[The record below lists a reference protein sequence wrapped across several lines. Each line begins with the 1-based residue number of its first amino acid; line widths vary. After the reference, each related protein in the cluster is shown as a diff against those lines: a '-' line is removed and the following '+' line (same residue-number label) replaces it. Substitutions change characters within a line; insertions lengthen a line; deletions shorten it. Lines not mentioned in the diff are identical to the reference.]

1 MAPKVHKGN
10 KMKVRFPKFDF
21 SNIRARWAPNGE
33 FAQRA
38 NAASLIPA
46 YIEPYLLKVM
56 IKAKPLIEPSKTRL
70 VEELDIFIKQ
80 EMQHCKQHI
89 AFNRRMHE
97 LGYAWLKPIER
108 DYEATYKRF
117 LETKSLRFNLAYCEG
132 FESLSATAC
141 QLYFEDYNE
150 LLEGADA
157 EPTDM
162 WRWHLAE
169 EFEHR
174 TVCSDVYHELSGL
187 NPIFAY
193 FYRIYGYF
201 YALVH
206 LGRFQMMV
214 SKKLL
219 EHDRAKMTPAE
230 LKESLVRDKYA
241 RKVMGRHFVSFFFQI
256 CSPFYD
262 PAKRREPQGYRA
274 YLEQFEKKYDADRE
288 VVAA

>member
-1 MAPKVHKGN
+1 
-10 KMKVRFPKFDF
+10 MKARFPKFDF
-21 SNIRARWAPNGE
+21 SNLRAHWAPNWE

-56 IKAKPLIEPSKTRL
+56 MQARKQIDPAKARL
-70 VEELDIFIKQ
+70 HADLDVFIKQ
-80 EMQHCKQHI
+80 EMQHCRQHI
-89 AFNRRMHE
+89 AFNRRMHD
-97 LGYAWLKPIER
+97 LGYELLKPIES
-108 DYEATYKRF
+108 EFEETFARF
-117 LETKSLRFNLAYCEG
+117 LATKPLRFNLAYCEG

-141 QLYFEDYNE
+141 ELYFEDYNE
-150 LLEGADA
+150 LLENADP

-174 TVCSDVYHELSGL
+174 TVCSDVYHELCGL
-187 NPIFAY
+187 NRVFAY

-201 YALVH
+201 YAILH
-206 LGRFQMMV
+206 LGRFQLMV

-219 EHDRAKMTPAE
+219 EHDRAGMTTDA
-230 LKESLVRDKYA
+230 LKASQERDKYA
-241 RKVMGRHFVSFFFQI
+241 RKIMARRFFSHFLRI

-262 PAKRREPQGYRA
+262 PLERREPNGYRA
-274 YLEQFEKKYDADRE
+274 YLVDFEARYGRDP
-288 VVAA
+288 AAIAA

>member
-1 MAPKVHKGN
+1 
-10 KMKVRFPKFDF
+10 MKVRFPKFEF
-21 SNIRARWAPNGE
+21 SNVRAHWAPNWE

-56 IKAKPLIEPSKTRL
+56 MKARKEIDPSKAAL
-70 VEELDIFIKQ
+70 HNDLDIFIKQ
-80 EMQHCKQHI
+80 EMQHCRQHI
-89 AFNRRMHE
+89 AFNKRMHE
-97 LGYAWLKPIER
+97 VGYELLKPIEK
-108 DYEATYKRF
+108 DFEATFAGF
-117 LETKSLRFNLAYCEG
+117 LANKSMRFNLAYCEG

-141 QLYFEDYNE
+141 ELYFEDYNE
-150 LLEGADA
+150 LLESADP

-187 NPIFAY
+187 NPVFAY
-193 FYRIYGYF
+193 FYRLYGYF
-201 YALVH
+201 YAIVH
-206 LGRFQMMV
+206 LGRFQLMV

-219 EHDRAKMTPAE
+219 EHDRRNMTPDE
-230 LKESLVRDKYA
+230 LQESFVRDKYA
-241 RKVMGRHFVSFFFQI
+241 RKIMGRRFFRNMLKI

-262 PAKRREPQGYRA
+262 PIKRREPRGYRA
-274 YLEQFEKKYDADRE
+274 YLQDFEAKYDRGATAPI
-288 VVAA
+288 AA

>member
-1 MAPKVHKGN
+1 
-10 KMKVRFPKFDF
+10 MKVRFPKFDF
-21 SNIRARWAPNGE
+21 SGIRAHWAPNLE

-56 IKAKPLIEPSKTRL
+56 IKAKPMIDPSKKQ
-70 VEELDIFIKQ
+70 VIEDLDIFIKQ

-89 AFNRRMHE
+89 AFNKRMHE
-97 LGYAWLKPIER
+97 LGYDWLKPIER

-117 LETKSLRFNLAYCEG
+117 LATKSMRFNLAYCEG

-141 QLYFEDYNE
+141 ELYFEDYNE
-150 LLEGADA
+150 LLEGADP
-157 EPTDM
+157 EPTNM

-187 NPIFAY
+187 NPVFAY
-193 FYRIYGYF
+193 FYRLYGYF
-201 YALVH
+201 YAIVH
-206 LGRFQMMV
+206 LGRFQTMV
-214 SKKLL
+214 AAKLL
-219 EHDRAKMTPAE
+219 EHDRARMTPAE
-230 LKESLVRDKYA
+230 VEESLARDKYA
-241 RKVMGRHFVSFFFQI
+241 RKIMGRRFFSFFLSI

-262 PAKRREPQGYRA
+262 PAKRREPNGYRE
-274 YLEQFEKKYDADRE
+274 YLDNFERTYDMGKEA
-288 VVAA
+288 VAA

>member
-1 MAPKVHKGN
+1 
-10 KMKVRFPKFDF
+10 MKVRFPKFDF
-21 SNIRARWAPNGE
+21 SGIRAHWAPNPE

-56 IKAKPLIEPSKTRL
+56 IKAKPLIDPAKTQL
-70 VEELDIFIKQ
+70 IEDLDIFIKQ

-97 LGYAWLKPIER
+97 LGYDWLKPIER
-108 DYEATYKRF
+108 DYESTYKRF

-141 QLYFEDYNE
+141 ELYFEDYNE
-150 LLEGADA
+150 LLENADP
-157 EPTDM
+157 EPTNM

-187 NPIFAY
+187 NPVLAY
-193 FYRIYGYF
+193 FYRLYGYF
-201 YALVH
+201 YAIVH
-206 LGRFQMMV
+206 LGGFQSLV

-219 EHDRAKMTPAE
+219 AFDRAKMSPDE
-230 LKESLVRDKYA
+230 LKASLARDKVA
-241 RKVMGRHFVSFFFQI
+241 RKVMSRRFVRFFLKI
-256 CSPFYD
+256 SSPFYD
-262 PAKRREPQGYRA
+262 PAKRREPIGYGA
-274 YLEQFEKKYDADRE
+274 YLREFEARYDQPE
-288 VVAA
+288 AAAA

>member
-1 MAPKVHKGN
+1 
-10 KMKVRFPKFDF
+10 MKARFPKFDF
-21 SNIRARWAPNGE
+21 SNIRAHWAPNKE

-46 YIEPYLLKVM
+46 YIEPYLLKIMV
-56 IKAKPLIEPSKTRL
+56 KARPLIDPSKKKMIAD
-70 VEELDIFIKQ
+70 LDIFIKQ

-89 AFNRRMHE
+89 AFNKRMHE
-97 LGYAWLKPIER
+97 LGYDWLKPIER

-141 QLYFEDYNE
+141 ELYFEDYNE
-150 LLEGADA
+150 LLENADP
-157 EPTDM
+157 EPTNM

-187 NPIFAY
+187 NPVFAY
-193 FYRIYGYF
+193 FYRVYGYF
-201 YALVH
+201 YALIH
-206 LGRFQMMV
+206 LGRFQTMV
-214 SKKLL
+214 ARKLL
-219 EHDRAKMTPAE
+219 EHDRATMTPE
-230 LKESLVRDKYA
+230 EVKESIARDKYA
-241 RKVMGRHFVSFFFQI
+241 RKVMGRRFFRFFFMI

-262 PAKRREPQGYRA
+262 PAKRREPIGYSA
-274 YLEQFEKKYDADRE
+274 YLKEFEAKYDRGPAT
-288 VVAA
+288 AAAA

>member
-1 MAPKVHKGN
+1 
-10 KMKVRFPKFDF
+10 MKVRFPKFDF
-21 SNIRARWAPNGE
+21 ANIRAHWAPNQE

-56 IKAKPLIEPSKTRL
+56 IKAKPMIDPGKTRL

-89 AFNRRMHE
+89 AFNKRMHE
-97 LGYAWLKPIER
+97 LGYDWLKPIER
-108 DYEATYKRF
+108 DFEATYADFFKN
-117 LETKSLRFNLAYCEG
+117 KSMRFNLAYCEG

-150 LLEGADA
+150 LLEEADP
-157 EPTDM
+157 EPTNM

-187 NPIFAY
+187 NPVFAY

-201 YALVH
+201 YAINH
-206 LGRFQMMV
+206 LARFTVMV
-214 SKKLL
+214 ANKLL
-219 EHDRAKMTPAE
+219 EYDRARMTPAE
-230 LKESLVRDKYA
+230 VADSIARDKIA
-241 RKVMGRHFVSFFFQI
+241 RKIMGHHFLSYFFKI

-262 PAKRREPQGYRA
+262 PAKRPEPRGYRA
-274 YLEQFEKKYDADRE
+274 YLDQFEATYAKPQA
-288 VVAA
+288 VAA